1 MIRINGFTDAVNKVY
16 AMPKVN
22 GADPVTL
29 LKAASLPLQT
39 ALAKE
44 FKLGEVRL
52 IEEDEIEEYG
62 ALGLPVFGALTFE
75 RTEYK
80 LNGKRLVVPSIHIPC
95 VVIEASAP
103 KSVVKTKAQG
113 RTRRGSFKEY
123 ICEDDVQITIKGVL
137 SDNNFKY
144 PEQQVKNLSKL
155 FTAPK
160 QIGVINNFLNAIG
173 VFDIVIED
181 PRWVANPGKTN
192 MQFFEITAVSDE
204 AMELEY
210 YQNLKLAGNGGVK

>member
-62 ALGLPVFGALTFE
+62 ALGLPVYGSLTLE
-75 RTEYK
+75 ELEYK
-80 LNGKRLVVPSIHIPC
+80 TDRKRKVLDLHIPA
-95 VVIEASAP
+95 VVVEASIP
-103 KSVVKTKAQG
+103 KVVEKTKIQSSK
-113 RTRRGSFKEY
+113 RRGTFKEY
-123 ICEDDVQITIKGVL
+123 ICEDDVQITVKGVL
-137 SDNNFKY
+137 SDDNFKH
-144 PEQQVKNLSKL
+144 PTRKVKHLREFANVNKR
-155 FTAPK
+155 
-160 QIGVINNFLNAIG
+160 IGVTNNFLNAIG

-181 PRWVANPGKTN
+181 LRWLATPGKTN

-210 YQNLKLAGNGGVK
+210 YQKLALNGNAL